1 MFDYRVGLE
10 EEFFVIDARTRNV
23 RERMP
28 TKFFQA
34 CKRHLRD
41 QVTNELLQS
50 QIEVLTSPCRTMG
63 EGRQELWRLRRV
75 LAEQAARHGLGI
87 VAAATH
93 PLAVWRGQKPT
104 RKNRYSKVLE
114 DVQMV
119 GFRNM
124 LCGMHVHVEVPDPL
138 RRVEIMYRTLPHLH
152 LFLALSTSS
161 PFWQGHATGLS
172 GYRFAAN
179 EQMPRSGLPE
189 LFKSTAE
196 YDAYIRALTEAAVI
210 GDASFVWWA
219 IRPSLSQPTL
229 ELRIADV
236 CTRIEDALCLAALY
250 RCLIRRLAHDP
261 SLNAD
266 IDVIDRAIA
275 QENVWRA
282 HRYGTAA
289 SFVVREREPN
299 SAQPVK
305 TVLDDFLALLRE
317 DAEALDCVHEV
328 CAARDILA
336 RGSSADTQLELY
348 RAARNAGR
356 SRTQAMREVIDWLR
370 RTTAES

>member
-1 MFDYRVGLE
+1 
-10 EEFFVIDARTRNV
+10 
-23 RERMP
+23 
-28 TKFFQA
+28 
-34 CKRHLRD
+34 
-41 QVTNELLQS
+41 
-50 QIEVLTSPCRTMG
+50 
-63 EGRQELWRLRRV
+63 
-75 LAEQAARHGLGI
+75 
-87 VAAATH
+87 
-93 PLAVWRGQKPT
+93 
-104 RKNRYSKVLE
+104 
-114 DVQMV
+114 MV

-124 LCGMHVHVEVPDPL
+124 LCGMHVHVEVPDPS
-138 RRVEIMYRTLPHLH
+138 RRVEIMYRTLPQLH

-179 EQMPRSGLPE
+179 EEMPRSGLPE

-196 YDAYIRALTEAAVI
+196 YDAYIRTLTEAAVI
-210 GDASFVWWA
+210 EDASFVWWA

-236 CTRIEDALCLAALY
+236 CTRVEDALCLAALY
-250 RCLIRRLAHDP
+250 RCLIRHLAHDP
-261 SLNAD
+261 GLNAN
-266 IDVIDRAIA
+266 IDVIDRAVA

-289 SFVVREREPN
+289 SFVVRERERN
-299 SAQPVK
+299 SAQPIK
-305 TVLDDFLALLRE
+305 AVLDDFLALLRE

-348 RAARNAGR
+348 RAARSAGR
-356 SRTQAMREVIDWLR
+356 SRTQALREVIDWLR